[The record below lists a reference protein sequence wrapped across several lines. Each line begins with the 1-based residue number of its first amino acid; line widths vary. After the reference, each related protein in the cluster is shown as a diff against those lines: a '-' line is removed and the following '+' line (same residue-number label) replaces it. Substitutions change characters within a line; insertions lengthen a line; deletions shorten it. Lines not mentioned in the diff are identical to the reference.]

1 MVKRMHKLLCI
12 SGIGIRQCSGGSIQR
27 HFAHAFNYLN
37 LFKVTHKIV
46 LFDSKLNGVR
56 IQIFGILK
64 NEPNAKNCSSQYFL
78 CESTTL
84 STLDDVAG
92 KWYKT
97 EQIE

>member
-1 MVKRMHKLLCI
+1 MVKKMHKLLCI
-12 SGIGIRQCSGGSIQR
+12 SGIGIRQC
-27 HFAHAFNYLN
+27 
-37 LFKVTHKIV
+37 FKVTHKIV

-64 NEPNAKNCSSQYFL
+64 NEPNAKNCSSQFFL